1 MEQEKKPNYDELYEQ
16 TIIINNQNTEYEEK
30 PHKISLGNQLNI
42 EDTIQEKNIFGFKY
56 EEYCDSQVGIGKNTE
71 LNTNKNNN
79 TNTKN
84 KTNITVIEPKLILTP
99 KKKNKKQKK
108 TK

>member
-42 EDTIQEKNIFGFKY
+42 EDTIQEKIFLDLNMKNIA
-56 EEYCDSQVGIGKNTE
+56 I
-71 LNTNKNNN
+71 L
-79 TNTKN
+79 
-84 KTNITVIEPKLILTP
+84 KLE
-99 KKKNKKQKK
+99 
-108 TK
+108 